1 MEYKIFGCK
10 TNKYFTD
17 RWAESPLL
25 EGKQGVFISSC
36 VVTDKAKSKWVRF
49 AKQKLKTLKDG
60 EKLYLSGC
68 GSLKEGNIDKDFYT
82 IYPELVDFRDKIE
95 LLPEDP
101 PHPLAPSLFVGE
113 GEQGRL
119 PSPSKERGRGGGL
132 LDEGGSD
139 LKSRLQKAAILGT
152 GLHTKKFIVIQTGCD
167 NFCTFCLTVQARGR
181 HKSRPSEDI
190 IAEIRDFVASGG
202 KEVVL
207 TGTNLGAWGADSS
220 ENVDKSRFP
229 ELLAEIL
236 EKTTIER
243 LRVSSLGVEFVD
255 DRLLEL
261 FRKPRVSAYV
271 HLSIQSGS
279 ENILRS
285 MNRHY
290 DRAKLLQVLGDL
302 RSLKREDE
310 VQINVGA
317 DLIVGFPGE
326 TDADFRDTL
335 ELVRAY
341 GITQLHAFPFSAHHD
356 HYSVPAG
363 KFPNQVDEKIKTDR
377 LNTLL
382 NEGERIKQGF
392 LRANDGKC
400 FHVLVEGK
408 GIGWT
413 ENYIECTP
421 ENFEPETG
429 RTFEKRKIIPGVYR
443 HVTVTG

>member
-17 RWAESPLL
+17 KWAESPILS
-25 EGKQGVFISSC
+25 GKEGVFISSC

-49 AKQKLKTLKDG
+49 AKQKLKTLKKG
-60 EKLYLSGC
+60 EKIYLSGC
-68 GSLKEGNIDKDFYT
+68 GSLKEGDIDGDFYT
-82 IYPELVDFRDKIE
+82 IYPELIEFRDQIE

-101 PHPLAPSLFVGE
+101 EDVKQEIETITKTSL
-113 GEQGRL
+113 
-119 PSPSKERGRGGGL
+119 KE
-132 LDEGGSD
+132 
-139 LKSRLQKAAILGT
+139 RLQKAVITGT

-181 HKSRPSEDI
+181 HKSRTSEDI
-190 IAEIRDFVASGG
+190 ITEIKEFVASGG

-207 TGTNLGAWGADSS
+207 TGTNLGAWGATSS
-220 ENVDKSRFP
+220 ENIADSKFP
-229 ELLAEIL
+229 ELLREIL
-236 EKTTIER
+236 EKTTLSR

-255 DRLLEL
+255 NELLEL
-261 FRKPRVSAYV
+261 FKNPRISAYV

-279 ENILRS
+279 DNILRS

-290 DRAKLLQVLGDL
+290 NRTKLLQVLT
-302 RSLKREDE
+302 SLYSLQREDG
-310 VQINVGA
+310 VLINIGA

-326 TDADFRDTL
+326 TDADFQDTL
-335 ELVRAY
+335 ELVGKY

-363 KFPNQVDEKIKTDR
+363 KFPNQVDEKIKTER
-377 LNTLL
+377 LNILL
-382 NEGERIKQGF
+382 NEGERVKQGF
-392 LRANDGKC
+392 LQANDGKY

-421 ENFEPETG
+421 ENFELDPG
-429 RTFEKRKIIPGVYR
+429 FVFEKKSIAEGIYR
-443 HVTVTG
+443 YKK